1 MKFVA
6 DKMNLDIF
14 EIIKVAKTKPYGFRP
29 FNPGPGIGGHCIP
42 IDPYYLSWIANKKK
56 IKTVNPLSKLFTPEG
71 EFTILEEPIV
81 AVTES
86 KKPAVAAD
94 KKNDKPK
101 KMVK

>member
-1 MKFVA
+1 M
-6 DKMNLDIF
+6 
-14 EIIKVAKTKPYGFRP
+14 EG
-29 FNPGPGIGGHCIP
+29 
-42 IDPYYLSWIANKKK
+42 NKKK
-56 IKTVNPLSKLFTPEG
+56 IKTVNALSKLFTPEG

-94 KKNDKPK
+94 KNNDKLK